1 MPKYRVLRGTY
12 RRADGTRAESGDI
25 IEISED
31 RYDRLPSDSY
41 ERVDEDESEQEPE
54 PEPDEE
60 ETDEQPEPE
69 PEPDDTGITPEAVLP
84 YDDYTLLSKMAALS
98 DSGDVHGAMSGDEII
113 DHFEKQPGGHVADL
127 LSEAESEMGDE

>member
-12 RRADGTRAESGDI
+12 RREDGTRAESGDI

-98 DSGDVHGAMSGDEII
+98 DSGDVHGAMSGDEIT

-127 LSEAESEMGDE
+127 LSAAESEMGDG